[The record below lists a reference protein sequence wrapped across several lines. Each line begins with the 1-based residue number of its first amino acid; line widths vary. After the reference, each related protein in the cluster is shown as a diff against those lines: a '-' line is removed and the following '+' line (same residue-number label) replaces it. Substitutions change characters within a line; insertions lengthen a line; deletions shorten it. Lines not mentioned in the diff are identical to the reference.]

1 MTWILFNFDSL
12 NRKLQFI
19 GTQGDYREN
28 NWFISMWN
36 IGQNLI
42 YIHAEK
48 TYGSLSKHTDKLEAA
63 SLPFNAGVNVDLPL
77 FGKVGSDIVRDVVGY
92 AHFIGGQGSSKD
104 KTGMWVSASDYSAPV
119 TIFTFGYIPIINT

>member
-1 MTWILFNFDSL
+1 
-12 NRKLQFI
+12 
-19 GTQGDYREN
+19 
-28 NWFISMWN
+28 MWN

-48 TYGSLSKHTDKLEAA
+48 TYGSLSKHTDKMEAA